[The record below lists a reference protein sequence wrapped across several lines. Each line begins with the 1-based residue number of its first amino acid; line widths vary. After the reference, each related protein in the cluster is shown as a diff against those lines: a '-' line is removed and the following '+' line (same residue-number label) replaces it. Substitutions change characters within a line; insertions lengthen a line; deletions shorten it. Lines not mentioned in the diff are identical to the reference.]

1 MAPEPQVDPRFRA
14 LLTAEDWA
22 RLPAPVQRRFS
33 QRLEGGASHI
43 YRGEIVETTMSRAGH
58 WLSQIARL
66 VGAPLP
72 LWRDDGVAAVVT
84 VTEDVAGNGQHW
96 TRVYARRGGFP
107 QIVRSSKR
115 FAGPTGLEELVGY
128 GLGMAL
134 VVEAQAD
141 ALVFRSAAYFVDLG
155 LVRLT
160 VPGWLTPGA
169 LTNTHREGDAGAFC
183 SSSTSSTRA
192 SAGSSARSQRSR
204 RRIEKPCAQ
213 AEMPAVRSASV
224 RAPSGSR
231 TDRAPWFKPAGSALS
246 RRR

>member
-169 LTNTHREGDAGAFC
+169 LTNTHRERGRGRFLFELDLVHPRLGRLIRQVATFEETDREALRSSRDAG
-183 SSSTSSTRA
+183 RPKRVGE
-192 SAGSSARSQRSR
+192 GSFR
-204 RRIEKPCAQ
+204 
-213 AEMPAVRSASV
+213 
-224 RAPSGSR
+224 
-231 TDRAPWFKPAGSALS
+231 LS
-246 RRR
+246 H